1 MHGFTELGWLAGC
14 FVGGRIYQR
23 MRDRKALKAN
33 RTMTAA
39 FDAVA
44 DIAAQRRRAESRIT
58 RETRKR
64 G

>member
-1 MHGFTELGWLAGC
+1 MHGIIELAVLAGC
-14 FVGGRIYQR
+14 FVGGRIYQW

-44 DIAAQRRRAESRIT
+44 DIATQRRRAESRIK
-58 RETRKR
+58 RETHKR